1 MTKHDSKS
9 GETKQTPQSAPTD
22 KAQTKPDNA
31 TASQHTDNNKTAS
44 AKTVESSDKGTENS
58 DKAKSST
65 KPVENKQALAAITPV
80 KKPAS
85 EAKPGTPTGNTKE
98 KPSAPQMAAPS
109 TDVPTNDTRYIKF
122 GIWFL
127 LLTLGTF
134 TAWGTLAPLSSALI
148 APGEVMVDSYRKTIQ
163 HYEGGIVQEIF
174 VRNGDLVK
182 QGQPLI
188 QLDNAQFQAQLE
200 NSFTRMQIFK
210 AELERLT
217 AEQSFADHVKYSQEL
232 LESAKD
238 NQDIA
243 NALKQQDALL
253 SARMSA
259 YRQET
264 EALETRL
271 EQTGAQIKGINAQI
285 SGLEK
290 QLALLAEEEEAY
302 TTLYNEGLGDNKRA
316 RELNRSILQ
325 TQNQINSSQAEVA
338 RLKIQNTET
347 QLQIA
352 TRKQDYLKDV
362 GERLKQTQGNYFDI
376 LEKYQ
381 VAKDRVERSIIRAPE
396 PGTIVDMKIHTVGSV
411 ANSGQPLMD
420 LVPANDSFVVESK
433 VAPRDI
439 NDLYIGQKADIRFS
453 AFDARTTKVIEGV
466 VINVS
471 ADRLLEQQDQAP
483 YYLARIQVTEKG
495 RSDMS
500 DDMQLKAGMPAE
512 VMIQRGERTLFNYLL
527 KPLEDSFARSLKEK

>member
-9 GETKQTPQSAPTD
+9 GETNQAPQSAPTD
-22 KAQTKPDNA
+22 KAQAKPDNA
-31 TASQHTDNNKTAS
+31 TTSRTDTSKTAS
-44 AKTVESSDKGTENS
+44 AKTVASSDKSTANT
-58 DKAKSST
+58 DKAKSSA
-65 KPVENKQALAAITPV
+65 KPAENKQALAAITPV

-85 EAKPGTPTGNTKE
+85 EAKPGTPPNNTKD
-98 KPSAPQMAAPS
+98 KPSAPQMAAPGP
-109 TDVPTNDTRYIKF
+109 DVPTNDKRYIKF
-122 GIWFL
+122 GLWFL

-163 HYEGGIVQEIF
+163 HFEGGIVQEIF
-174 VRNGDLVK
+174 VRNGDLVEK
-182 QGQPLI
+182 GEPLI
-188 QLDNAQFQAQLE
+188 QLENAQFQAQLE
-200 NSFTRMQIFK
+200 NSFTRLQIFK

-217 AEQSFADHVKYSQEL
+217 AEQSFSESVTFSDEL
-232 LESAKD
+232 LEAAKTD
-238 NQDIA
+238 KDIA
-243 NALKQQDALL
+243 NALKQQNALL

-259 YRQET
+259 YKQES
-264 EALETRL
+264 EALQTRL
-271 EQTGAQIKGINAQI
+271 EQTDAQVQGINAQI

-316 RELNRSILQ
+316 RELNRSIIS
-325 TQNQINSSQAEVA
+325 TQNEINSSQAEVA

-381 VAKDRVERSIIRAPE
+381 VAKDRVERSVIRAPE
-396 PGTIVDMKIHTVGSV
+396 DGTIVDMKIHTIGSV
-411 ANSGQPLMD
+411 ANPGQPLLD
-420 LVPANDSFVVESK
+420 LVPSDDNFVVESK
-433 VAPRDI
+433 VSPRDI

-453 AFDARTTKVIEGV
+453 AFDARTTKVIEGK

-483 YYLARIQVTEKG
+483 YYLARIQVTEHG
-495 RSDMS
+495 RSNMSEDMK
-500 DDMQLKAGMPAE
+500 LKAGMPAE
-512 VMIQRGERTLFNYLL
+512 VMIQRGERSLFNYLF
-527 KPLEDSFARSLKEK
+527 KPVEDSFARSLKEK